1 MTTFP
6 QYLTSLDYLPLSNLF
21 IPAEVPSSRLMIL
34 LHGRGGKSEDF
45 SWIAEN
51 FDFDDMHYL
60 LLNAPEAYE
69 EGYSWYDSPESIRNT
84 SKLLTKTFDILF
96 EKEFDASKSFL
107 FGFSQGALLTFEFA
121 ARYTDELAGY
131 IAISGHLYD
140 PDLLVKETHTK
151 RKNSPWLCTHG
162 TKDEAL
168 DFNTAKNQIDTLQKG
183 GFNIAFHSYEKA
195 HIINKEET
203 TMIRQWI
210 KTLRVD
216 N

>member
-6 QYLTSLDYLPLSNLF
+6 QYLTTLDHLPLSNLF
-21 IPAEVPSSRLMIL
+21 IPAEVPSPRLMIL

-60 LLNAPEAYE
+60 FLNALTHYE
-69 EGYSWYDSPESIRNT
+69 EGYSWYSDFESIQEV
-84 SKLLTKTFDILF
+84 SKLLTHTFDILF
-96 EKEFDASKSFL
+96 EKDFNASKSFL

-121 ARYTDELAGY
+121 ARYTKELAGY
-131 IAISGHLYD
+131 IAISGHVYD
-140 PDLLVKETHTK
+140 PELLVKETQTK
-151 RKNSPWLCTHG
+151 RKNAPWLCTHG

-168 DFNTAKNQIDTLQKG
+168 DFNTAKQQIETLQKG
-183 GFNIAFHSYEKA
+183 GFNITFHSYEKA
-195 HIINKEET
+195 HIINREET

-210 KTLRVD
+210 KTLKVD